1 MENISIVRYNMG
13 KGRRRKNI
21 RSGWKQN
28 ELNIVIDCP
37 RQTFDDEDDGYQNDD
52 EWDENCE
59 DLQAHGL

>member
-1 MENISIVRYNMG
+1 MG